1 MTLAEAKAHSRVDI
15 PDDDALIASLILAA
29 REWVE
34 GQTHRALLTQTWD
47 CKYDE
52 WTMEDGNYVLRLPLA
67 PLQSVTSV
75 TYIDGDGV
83 SQTLSS
89 TLYQVVA
96 STEHPRVVQAYGAT
110 WPTLRGQPES
120 VTVRG
125 VFGYTQAPQTL
136 RLAIKLLVGHWYDH
150 REAAAMGAPVEVPL
164 TIEALISP
172 HRRATV

>member
-47 CKYDE
+47 CKFDE
-52 WTMEDGNYVLRLPLA
+52 WTMEGSDYVLRLPLA

-89 TLYQVVA
+89 SLYQVVA

-110 WPTLRGQPES
+110 WPTQ
-120 VTVRG
+120 
-125 VFGYTQAPQTL
+125 
-136 RLAIKLLVGHWYDH
+136 
-150 REAAAMGAPVEVPL
+150 
-164 TIEALISP
+164 
-172 HRRATV
+172 